1 MWGQEDIGRPPLFPS
16 PPSLFSRRAVALVL
30 LGMLALSHAA
40 PAPVDAAE
48 EKTEWVTED
57 GVLADDAP
65 TVGDATG
72 PAGSIIIPSSA
83 DGGTAKFV
91 HAMVASQVG

>member
-1 MWGQEDIGRPPLFPS
+1 MEPVAKAIDRFNQVRITAGGREL
-16 PPSLFSRRAVALVL
+16 LAQVAHV
-30 LGMLALSHAA
+30 G
-40 PAPVDAAE
+40 PQ
-48 EKTEWVTED
+48 